1 VLVALE
7 VALATTVL
15 IGATLVIET
24 FWNLEAVDLGFNPRN
39 VLTAWML
46 LPPAKYPKPSLWT
59 SFYQQAMEKLQAL
72 PGVISVGAV
81 NDLPLSGLRGGGT
94 FEIAGMG
101 VPESKESSRMAER
114 RIVTPNYYRTM
125 QIPLV
130 TGRTFTDDDRDGAA
144 CVAMINEAA
153 AQRYWPLGD
162 ALGKQIS
169 FDKNDQKQPIWL
181 NIIGIGKAIRHDT
194 IESDPRPEVYV
205 PLAQN
210 DCGFASPF
218 MIIVLRASSDP
229 RPLIPAVRRVISSLD
244 PDQPLFTARSM
255 EDIYDDALAEKRLNV
270 VLFSVFGLLAL
281 SLSILGVYGVTAYS
295 VRQRTREIG
304 IRMALGASRKDVLR
318 MVIRKSVMVV
328 SAGVAAGLLASF
340 AVNQALVSL
349 LYGVTA
355 MHLTTY
361 LVTASLILG
370 VSVVAAY
377 VPASRATR
385 VDPSVTLRYC

>member
-1 VLVALE
+1 MHAYSCFSALLGVTTIFLAGLIPALRISNRDAQQLLGSEGGRSTSEKDTTGLRSVLVALE

-169 FDKNDQKQPIWL
+169 FDKKRSKTTNM
-181 NIIGIGKAIRHDT
+181 
-194 IESDPRPEVYV
+194 
-205 PLAQN
+205 AQHHWN
-210 DCGFASPF
+210 
-218 MIIVLRASSDP
+218 R
-229 RPLIPAVRRVISSLD
+229 
-244 PDQPLFTARSM
+244 
-255 EDIYDDALAEKRLNV
+255 
-270 VLFSVFGLLAL
+270 
-281 SLSILGVYGVTAYS
+281 
-295 VRQRTREIG
+295 
-304 IRMALGASRKDVLR
+304 
-318 MVIRKSVMVV
+318 
-328 SAGVAAGLLASF
+328 
-340 AVNQALVSL
+340 
-349 LYGVTA
+349 
-355 MHLTTY
+355 
-361 LVTASLILG
+361 
-370 VSVVAAY
+370 
-377 VPASRATR
+377 
-385 VDPSVTLRYC
+385 